1 MSSELIKNNSV
12 CNYAMLSRYNG
23 DARLANTLNNISV
36 SYPVMPSYQVVPI
49 FAATGD
55 YSVPNYNTL
64 CKGSC
69 FNYAGINQAYVD
81 CSDPNSSQMCGM
93 TGGQCVVYKKRDC
106 AGPVVVA
113 PPSYY
118 AKDGQCM
125 PNYAQLPD
133 LKAMPAR
140 YGSIASCMA
149 AAASG
154 PSMPMPAAP
163 IRGSNIGPGGLPP
176 TASPS
181 PSAAPASGYNMNM
194 MFGGGF

>member
-12 CNYAMLSRYNG
+12 CNYAMLSRYYG
-23 DARLANTLNNISV
+23 DARLNNTLNNIPV
-36 SYPVMPSYQVVPI
+36 SYPVMPMYQVVPI

-64 CKGSC
+64 TKGSC

-81 CSDPNSSQMCGM
+81 CSDPNSSQMCAM

-106 AGPVVVA
+106 AGPAVVA

-118 AKDGQCM
+118 AQGQQCF

-133 LKAMPAR
+133 LNASPAR
-140 YGSIASCMA
+140 YGSITSCMA
-149 AAASG
+149 SAGSGSDMQLPVAPVQPFRPLPPNGFRPTMAPTMGPTSG
-154 PSMPMPAAP
+154 PSMAQ
-163 IRGSNIGPGGLPP
+163 SL
-176 TASPS
+176 
-181 PSAAPASGYNMNM
+181 
-194 MFGGGF
+194 GF

>member
-12 CNYAMLSRYNG
+12 CNYAMLSRYSG
-23 DARLANTLNNISV
+23 DARLPNTLNNVSV
-36 SYPVMPSYQVVPI
+36 SYPVMPMYQVVPI

-64 CKGSC
+64 VKGSC

-106 AGPVVVA
+106 AGSAVVA

-118 AKDGQCM
+118 GKDGQCM
-125 PNYAQLPD
+125 PNYAQMPD
-133 LKAMPAR
+133 LKAMPPR
-140 YGSIASCMA
+140 YGSIAGCMA
-149 AAASG
+149 AAGSG
-154 PSMPMPAAP
+154 MPMPFPAAP
-163 IRGSNIGPGGLPP
+163 TRAPLGPGGMPP
-176 TASPS
+176 TMGPTVAPS
-181 PSAAPASGYNMNM
+181 PNMMN